1 LPIEFENLTAESII
15 SLAEY
20 LKNKQLLNTLE
31 QEYELLSVR
40 SEIEN
45 LDNKARLKELK
56 EKISELKE
64 KSTTIPESISL
75 FENFDKQKI
84 LSERLD
90 KLENKRDS
98 IQEEVYLALKN
109 EYLSELTDLNKEVQ
123 LLVKHLEIR
132 REQTKPVIQVLN
144 FQVEE
149 MQIRK
154 EIEDLSEEDFQA
166 KINKLNQE
174 LQEKKQEE
182 ESIDII
188 LQQVKK

>member
-1 LPIEFENLTAESII
+1 MPIEFENLTAESII
-15 SLAEY
+15 NLAEY

-64 KSTTIPESISL
+64 NSTTIPESISL

-98 IQEEVYLALKN
+98 IQGEVYLALKN
-109 EYLSELTDLNKEVQ
+109 EYISELTDLNKEVQ

-182 ESIDII
+182 ESIGII
-188 LQQVKK
+188 LKQVKK

>member
-1 LPIEFENLTAESII
+1 MPIEFENLTAESII
-15 SLAEY
+15 NLEY

-64 KSTTIPESISL
+64 NSTTIPESISL

-98 IQEEVYLALKN
+98 IQGEVYLALKN
-109 EYLSELTDLNKEVQ
+109 EYISELTDLNKEVQ

-182 ESIDII
+182 ESIGII
-188 LQQVKK
+188 LKQVKK

>member
-1 LPIEFENLTAESII
+1 MPIEFENLTAESII

>member
-56 EKISELKE
+56 EKVSELKE

>member
-15 SLAEY
+15 NLEY

-64 KSTTIPESISL
+64 NSTTIPESISL

-98 IQEEVYLALKN
+98 IQGEVYLALKN
-109 EYLSELTDLNKEVQ
+109 EYISELTDLNKEVQ

-182 ESIDII
+182 ESIGII
-188 LQQVKK
+188 LKQVKK

>member
-15 SLAEY
+15 NLAEY

-64 KSTTIPESISL
+64 NSTTIPESISL

-98 IQEEVYLALKN
+98 IQGEVYLALKN
-109 EYLSELTDLNKEVQ
+109 EYISELTDLNKEVQ

-182 ESIDII
+182 ESIGII
-188 LQQVKK
+188 LKQVKK

>member
-1 LPIEFENLTAESII
+1 MPIEFENLTAESII

-56 EKISELKE
+56 EKVSELKE